1 MSRRRTRVP
10 RGFRR
15 FRPTPSAPQLRPRGA
30 PGTAVLRGG
39 PSQQLHTLR
48 PSRGTWLTCSSLL
61 PVSPSAFALY
71 LLPVRGRNLQP
82 RALLTALSLAP
93 PLLTCGLPSCALSGW
108 RPRCLTG
115 SVWFMP
121 AGVFVHGCPS
131 LPAFP
136 CLVLRTQIC
145 AHAPYA
151 LSLPSH
157 TCLLE
162 LSRSTPL
169 RVRFLPMNVRASHPA
184 TRARLFTGGDRPLPA
199 DAADFRL
206 APARGNEA
214 KWFQRTAWG
223 SGVRTQGLSA

>member
-93 PLLTCGLPSCALSGW
+93 PCLHAVYPHAPCPAGGLAVLPAASGSCRLVYLSMAALPYPDSPVWSCAL
-108 RPRCLTG
+108 RY
-115 SVWFMP
+115 V
-121 AGVFVHGCPS
+121 
-131 LPAFP
+131 
-136 CLVLRTQIC
+136 RT
-145 AHAPYA
+145 
-151 LSLPSH
+151 
-157 TCLLE
+157 
-162 LSRSTPL
+162 
-169 RVRFLPMNVRASHPA
+169 LPMRYPFPRIPA
-184 TRARLFTGGDRPLPA
+184 CLSFPALRP
-199 DAADFRL
+199 F
-206 APARGNEA
+206 
-214 KWFQRTAWG
+214 G
-223 SGVRTQGLSA
+223 SDSFP